1 MHDRHL
7 DAQVLLE
14 QLSSMD
20 NSVAATCRLHI
31 MCSCDPGTATAV
43 HLLARHQASSG
54 VPGALKIEVMLGD
67 LAFDLHDCRRD
78 VTLMYQQQTVMAEVN
93 D

>member
-1 MHDRHL
+1 M
-7 DAQVLLE
+7 QVLLE

-20 NSVAATCRLHI
+20 SSVAATCRLHI
-31 MCSCDPGTATAV
+31 LCSCDPGTATAV
-43 HLLARHQASSG
+43 HLQARHQASNS
-54 VPGALKIEVMLGD
+54 VPGALKLEVMLGD

-78 VTLMYQQQTVMAEVN
+78 VKLMYKEQIMKAEVI

>member
-1 MHDRHL
+1 MHELAL

-20 NSVAATCRLHI
+20 SSVAATARLHVL
-31 MCSCDPGTATAV
+31 CSCDPGTASAV
-43 HLLARHQASSG
+43 HLQARHQPNSA
-54 VPGALKIEVMLGD
+54 VPGAFNMEVMLGD
-67 LAFDLHDCRRD
+67 LAFDLHDCRQD
-78 VTLMYQQQTVMAEVN
+78 VTLMYQLQTLQGEVT